1 MYRPAPELGHSH
13 FAQTAE
19 NAWIGLVRVV
29 GQTVAKI
36 HLEPKLLQTSQVCD
50 GKLPKAPEN
59 PLGPLRDDII
69 YRELCSRH
77 LQAVSVAEVLQ
88 KLRRVQDKGVSKRGK
103 AAERQEN
110 HINISINR

>member
-1 MYRPAPELGHSH
+1 MHRPTPELGYPHV
-13 FAQTAE
+13 AQTAE

-36 HLEPKLLQTSQVCD
+36 HLEPKLLQTSQICD
-50 GKLPKAPEN
+50 GKLTQTPEN

-88 KLRRVQDKGVSKRGK
+88 KLRRVQDKGVSKRVK